1 MEYKNLNELFLA
13 FEEELK
19 RVSYSGARIRD
30 FRRYMRELS
39 TFAQETGVDCFSR
52 QLTKDFL
59 SQKYPVDYGY
69 KLIGSYPKPT
79 RHAHRTMDLLLD
91 FDLHGIIRGRTC
103 ARYNHPIS
111 EEVEKLVFEFSDYNR
126 QNGISESSISRF
138 NNELKKFMRYLSNNN
153 IALNELSEN
162 TILSYLGIHIDQHR
176 DTLRKDT
183 RALRKFLV
191 FFYEKGYTKEDLSKD
206 VPPLKSLYHHRI
218 PPVWDADD
226 VKKILA
232 AIDRGNPTGK
242 RNYAILMLVTKTG
255 IRSED
260 VRNLRFFN
268 LNWDDKKIEF
278 TQSKTKNPISL
289 PLLPDVGWA
298 IIDYLKN
305 GRPKSE
311 TDYIFLTHNAP
322 ITRLSSETSM
332 SNIIAKYAEIAGVD
346 LNEKMHHGLHSLRH
360 SLASRLLEV
369 KTPLPVIS
377 EILGHATPHEVKVYL
392 NTDIEKLRLCAL
404 NPEEVLS
411 YDKAV

>member
-1 MEYKNLNELFLA
+1 MDFENLNELFAA
-13 FEEELK
+13 FEEELR
-19 RVSYSGARIRD
+19 RVNYGGSRTRD
-30 FRRYMRELS
+30 FKRYMRELS
-39 TFAQETGVDCFSR
+39 AFASEQGVDKFSLKLAR
-52 QLTKDFL
+52 EFL
-59 SQKYPVDYGY
+59 SQKYPVEYGD

-79 RHAHRTMDLLLD
+79 RHAHRTIDLLLD
-91 FDLHGIIRGRTC
+91 FNLHKIITGRTS
-103 ARYNHPIS
+103 ARFNRPVS
-111 EEVEKLVFEFSDYNR
+111 EEVENLVFEFSGHNR
-126 QNGISESSISRF
+126 QNGLSEASVSRF
-138 NNELKKFMRYLSNNN
+138 NCEMKKFMRYLSNNN
-153 IALNELSEN
+153 ITLNNITES
-162 TILSYLGIHIDQHR
+162 TVLSYLGIHIDEHR

-183 RALRKFLV
+183 RALRKFLA
-191 FFYEKGYTKEDLSKD
+191 FLYEKGYTEEDLSKD

-218 PPVWDADD
+218 PSVWGADD

-260 VRNLRFFN
+260 VKNLRFTN
-268 LNWDDKKIEF
+268 LNWDEKKIEF

-289 PLLPDVGWA
+289 PLFSNVGWA

-311 TDYIFLTHNAP
+311 TDYVFLTHQP
-322 ITRLSSETSM
+322 PVTRISSETTM
-332 SNIIAKYAEIAGVD
+332 SNIIAKYAQIAGVD
-346 LNEKMHHGLHSLRH
+346 LSEKKHHGLHSLRH

-377 EILGHATPHEVKVYL
+377 EILGHSTPHEVKVYL

>member
-1 MEYKNLNELFLA
+1 MKFENLNELFTA
-13 FEEELK
+13 FEKELK
-19 RVSYSGARIRD
+19 QASYSGSRIRD

-39 TFAQETGVDCFSR
+39 AFAEEIGASCFSQR
-52 QLTKDFL
+52 LAKDFL

-79 RHAHRTMDLLLD
+79 RHAHRTMDMLLD
-91 FDLHGIIRGRTC
+91 FNLHGIIRGRTC
-103 ARYNHPIS
+103 AHYNHPVS
-111 EEVEKLVFEFSDYNR
+111 EDVEKLVLEFSDYNR
-126 QNGISESSISRF
+126 LNGISEASVSRF
-138 NNELKKFMRYLSNNN
+138 NCELKKFMTYLSNNN
-153 IALNELSEN
+153 IALRDLSESGV
-162 TILSYLGIHIDQHR
+162 LSYLGIHIAQNR
-176 DTLRKDT
+176 DSLRKDT
-183 RALRKFLV
+183 RALRKFLA
-191 FFYEKGYTKEDLSKD
+191 FFFEKGYTAEDLSKD

-218 PPVWDADD
+218 PSVWDTVD

-260 VRNLRFFN
+260 VRNLRFSN

-278 TQSKTKNPISL
+278 IQSKTKNPIFL

-305 GRPKSE
+305 GRPSSKL
-311 TDYIFLTHNAP
+311 DYVFLTNRAP
-322 ITRLSSETSM
+322 VTRISTETSM
-332 SNIIAKYAEIAGVD
+332 SNMIAQYAETAGVD
-346 LNEKMHHGLHSLRH
+346 LSEKMHHGLHSLRH

-404 NPEEVLS
+404 DPEEVLS
-411 YDKAV
+411 LDKAI